1 MLSLFSL
8 SRLLT
13 NSNEDSNSLWL
24 GLFLYLFVRCKYP
37 VEGELSV
44 EGVERVWLLLYLRN
58 GAGSRYT
65 VNDEDDDGGRDG
77 EWGCVSH
84 LITIHSCNKPS

>member
-1 MLSLFSL
+1 MDVPGITIMLSLFSL

-44 EGVERVWLLLYLRN
+44 EGVERVWLLLYFRN

-65 VNDEDDDGGRDG
+65 VNDEDDDEEEEEMENGD
-77 EWGCVSH
+77 VSH
-84 LITIHSCNKPS
+84 I